1 MTAPVTPRRAMASMR
16 KFIRKGEEE
25 HSAFWNALRR
35 TLCQFRKVVYFAHH
49 SRLIRDATR
58 NNPARLHLGCGPY
71 PLPDWLNT
79 DLYAQRD
86 VVPVDV
92 RKPLPFESASF
103 DLVFTEHMLEH
114 VEYTQAEDAC
124 REIFRV
130 LKPGGRVRVAVP
142 DLDFLFALYA
152 QPRSAVAEDYFRYA
166 LKWLRPGLPA
176 TEAGVIDGFLRGH
189 GHRFMYDFR
198 TLSSLLEECGFT
210 SIEQHRPGE
219 SYRQELVGVEQHSR
233 SIGQQFNN
241 FETLVVEAVRPSGAD
256 AGD

>member
-219 SYRQELVGVEQHSR
+219 SYHQELVGVEQHSR